1 MSAGA
6 ADKSK
11 RPQRKALQLKGQQQ
25 PVGTTATNS
34 STTSTVEELPDN
46 NITIIQVSNTTD
58 NTNVER
64 QPPELPPK
72 NKIIADIFRFPEIN
86 AKAKTKSQSTSPSSQ
101 QKLQNDYKSNVQII
115 PSNSNTIQVLSQ
127 ASSSSSNASGNPY
140 TIPLKASASTQ
151 NASTS
156 TTAANANNTNTT
168 TVKVLADGE
177 ATTVAVYG
185 TCYPTTSGVN
195 KPPTPKV
202 SKKIIL
208 SANSSGITNIRINNE
223 QTQDAN
229 VISGNVHYEKV
240 FLSSSIPIS
249 SGNGREDR
257 PTGSQPQ
264 HAANAIVSVAPQM
277 PAAPSGSPALPRRAA
292 VASIASPARG
302 KVPHQLTRGL
312 TELVIST
319 RPSRRDFH
327 YLKLLNTP
335 LKTQKTS
342 TPKVSSTANAN
353 NNIEQ
358 SSGNTPSTSTAAV
371 VESIEQ
377 RRRSSST
384 SDAQAPLQRGAT
396 VTAAATQ
403 TPANG
408 QRGTNNNEF
417 VPQGRSA
424 AAGNAF
430 RIQSPPQVVTPATGG
445 NKRLTLREQQVMQ
458 LRREIMHPGGVR
470 LNLRRKDCVGSIA
483 WVDAFGGVW

>member
-264 HAANAIVSVAPQM
+264 QAANAIVSVAPQM

-424 AAGNAF
+424 TAGNAF
-430 RIQSPPQVVTPATGG
+430 RMQSPPQVVTPATGG